1 MCAECT
7 VFLSLRD
14 TTVKIPSSCENKQV
28 NRATSQLY
36 HINIKSRQPLSEGK
50 TSRNVTAVSF
60 PYDIYALRVQNS
72 DHFPF
77 LANTGR
83 RENRCPRSWMMPG
96 LLFPRDFGPFAG
108 YGVLD
113 SL

>member
-1 MCAECT
+1 MRRCVQDGPTGLSICQSHRNAPRKITGVGIKQLEYEISDCGRMKSKN
-7 VFLSLRD
+7 VQFFLSLRH

-60 PYDIYALRVQNS
+60 P
-72 DHFPF
+72 
-77 LANTGR
+77 
-83 RENRCPRSWMMPG
+83 
-96 LLFPRDFGPFAG
+96 
-108 YGVLD
+108 
-113 SL
+113 